1 MSLPAAV
8 STKRPG
14 WVWMRSG
21 GPGREEIGTGESGWG
36 QGTWGVW
43 MGAGELGE
51 TRWGWRDLGGLCVD
65 RGTWERLDG
74 DRGTWEGRAWVRSGA
89 GAHTSGAWEAVE
101 SWPLS
106 TCPQSPNTC
115 FPPQRQPTTSQTL
128 RCLCPSAHHRG
139 AQLRKQ

>member
-1 MSLPAAV
+1 MHLLWQYLIPNWLCTSFLL
-8 STKRPG
+8 
-14 WVWMRSG
+14 
-21 GPGREEIGTGESGWG
+21 
-36 QGTWGVW
+36 
-43 MGAGELGE
+43 LGE
-51 TRWGWRDLGGLCVD
+51 PTCSSLNKETWVGLDEV
-65 RGTWERLDG
+65 RGTWERGDRDRGVWMGTGHLGGLDG